1 MEGKKNYDEQLE
13 KVMNQLAD
21 SVLELSEEAILN
33 EISEAGADPQR
44 EAERVRVALQKHL
57 QTFDAVDKRL
67 ANLGHAINSKS
78 WWRGERRYHNKCI
91 KCGSLVS
98 FSTTTNEM
106 QGEASDR
113 ACPESERYA
122 TRRLYGNL
130 SR

>member
-13 KVMNQLAD
+13 NVMNQLAD
-21 SVLELSEEAILN
+21 SVLELSEEAMLT
-33 EISEAGADPQR
+33 EIGEAGADPQR
-44 EAERVRVALQKHL
+44 EAERVRLALQKHL

-67 ANLGHAINSKS
+67 SKLGHTINSKS
-78 WWRGERRYHNKCI
+78 WWSGERRYHNKCI

-106 QGEASDR
+106 LGDAFDR
-113 ACPESERYA
+113 PCPASERYT